1 MTLTPDDLEN
11 ILTLIDFHDDYE
23 EVKEVWGFDIEPLRD
38 KILDLITQSNQ
49 G

>member
-11 ILTLIDFHDDYE
+11 ILTLIDFHINDDD
-23 EVKEVWGFDIEPLRD
+23 VKEVWDIDIEPLRD
-38 KILDLITQSNQ
+38 KILDLITHSNQ

>member
-11 ILTLIDFHDDYE
+11 IFTLIDFHDDDD
-23 EVKEVWGFDIEPLRD
+23 VKEVWDIDIEPLRD
-38 KILDLITQSNQ
+38 KILDLITHSNQ

>member
-1 MTLTPDDLEN
+1 MLTPDDLEN
-11 ILTLIDFHDDYE
+11 ILTLIDFHDDDG
-23 EVKEVWGFDIEPLRD
+23 VKDAWGIDIEPLRD

>member
-11 ILTLIDFHDDYE
+11 ILTLIDFHDDDD
-23 EVKEVWGFDIEPLRD
+23 VKEVWGFDIEPLRD
-38 KILDLITQSNQ
+38 KILDLITHSNQ